1 MKEKSASENF
11 LSRWSRRKQQTNIE
25 EETATEKTA
34 LTEQNL
40 TDEPAPAKESA
51 DLPLWQRE
59 NVDPETKKQALR
71 DLFRKPGFNQTD
83 GLEEYENDYNY
94 HAFAGLGSV
103 VTHEMKRM
111 LERQLAE
118 GEATEHPATANPAED
133 AEQNNDTK
141 PRTNRD
147 EEDNPIA

>member
-11 LSRWSRRKQQTNIE
+11 LSRWSRRKQQTNIA
-25 EETATEKTA
+25 EETATEQSA
-34 LTEQNL
+34 LTEQDL
-40 TDEPAPAKESA
+40 TDEPAPAKEPA
-51 DLPLWQRE
+51 DLPVWQRE
-59 NVDPETKKQALR
+59 NVDPETKKKALR

-118 GEATEHPATANPAED
+118 DEATEQPVTANPAED

>member
-25 EETATEKTA
+25 EETATEKSA
-34 LTEQNL
+34 PNEQNL
-40 TDEPAPAKESA
+40 TDETAPAKESA

>member
-1 MKEKSASENF
+1 MKEKSVSENF

-25 EETATEKTA
+25 EETATEKSA
-34 LTEQNL
+34 PTEQNL
-40 TDEPAPAKESA
+40 TDETAPAKESA

-111 LERQLAE
+111 LERQLAPDE
-118 GEATEHPATANPAED
+118 T
-133 AEQNNDTK
+133 AEQPAAAD
-141 PRTNRD
+141 PVD

>member
-11 LSRWSRRKQQTNIE
+11 LSRWSRRKQQAETLPEPVTENIPV
-25 EETATEKTA
+25 TEPPESTVAK
-34 LTEQNL
+34 
-40 TDEPAPAKESA
+40 DPAE
-51 DLPLWQRE
+51 LPIWQRDD
-59 NVDPETKKQALR
+59 VDPETKQQALR
-71 DLFRKPGFNQTD
+71 DLFRKPGFNKTD

-111 LERQLAE
+111 LERQLAAD
-118 GEATEHPATANPAED
+118 EA
-133 AEQNNDTK
+133 AEQTNKVTSAEESELKQDTK
-141 PRTNRD
+141 PRDDRD

>member
-25 EETATEKTA
+25 EETATEKSA

-40 TDEPAPAKESA
+40 TDETAPAKESA

-111 LERQLAE
+111 LERELAPDE
-118 GEATEHPATANPAED
+118 TAEQPAAADPAED
-133 AEQNNDTK
+133 SEQNIDTK
-141 PRTNRD
+141 PRNNRD

>member
-1 MKEKSASENF
+1 M
-11 LSRWSRRKQQTNIE
+11 
-25 EETATEKTA
+25 
-34 LTEQNL
+34 
-40 TDEPAPAKESA
+40 
-51 DLPLWQRE
+51 
-59 NVDPETKKQALR
+59 DPETKKQALR

-111 LERQLAE
+111 LELQLAPDE
-118 GEATEHPATANPAED
+118 TVEQPAAADPAED
-133 AEQNNDTK
+133 SEQNNDTK
-141 PRTNRD
+141 PRNNRD

>member
-25 EETATEKTA
+25 EETATEKSA
-34 LTEQNL
+34 PTEKKR

-111 LERQLAE
+111 LERELAPDE
-118 GEATEHPATANPAED
+118 TAEQPAAADPAED
-133 AEQNNDTK
+133 SEQNIDTK
-141 PRTNRD
+141 PRNNRD

>member
-11 LSRWSRRKQQTNIE
+11 LSRWSRRKQQTNIA
-25 EETATEKTA
+25 EETATEQSA
-34 LTEQNL
+34 LTEQDL
-40 TDEPAPAKESA
+40 TDEPAPAKEPS
-51 DLPLWQRE
+51 DLPVWQRE